1 MIAIIKVSNWIYP
14 GHPLLLGIAPC
25 QVMSSPYFFATDID
39 CSTTNGVPKTLQGN
53 SARLIKI
60 IWYVSQESMIKQRCL
75 QPTNLQRF
83 MIHMPKSSIAACHS
97 NAAELATSRTIRQH
111 GNNDFTIST
120 QQNAA
125 EDPLVSPSC
134 VELMAEM
141 RKWRPWWFNTA
152 AQLWRVRLNHQF
164 EQRQIHDGL
173 FVLHVRI

>member
-1 MIAIIKVSNWIYP
+1 
-14 GHPLLLGIAPC
+14 
-25 QVMSSPYFFATDID
+25 MSSHVKSIYFFATDID
-39 CSTTNGVPKTLQGN
+39 CSTTNGVPKTLWGN